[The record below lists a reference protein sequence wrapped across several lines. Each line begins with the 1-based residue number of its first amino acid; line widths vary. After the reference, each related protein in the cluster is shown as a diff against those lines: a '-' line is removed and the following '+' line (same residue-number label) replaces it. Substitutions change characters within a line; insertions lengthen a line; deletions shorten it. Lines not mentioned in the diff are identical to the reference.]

1 LSYLPGVAGNRI
13 LHHQTKQKIMQT
25 TNWNIDPAHS
35 EILFKVK
42 HLVITTITGSFT
54 EFTGSVKAP
63 ENFENGTIA
72 FEAKVHSLSTNNDQR
87 DQHLKSADFF
97 EADAYPVV
105 SFQSTSF
112 RRIKGDDF
120 ELVGDLS
127 IKGVTKTVGLEVNYG
142 GSMKDPWGNHKA
154 GFEIRGLF
162 NRKDFGLTWN
172 ATTEA
177 GGLLVGEEVRLL
189 ASIQLSKA

>member
-1 LSYLPGVAGNRI
+1 
-13 LHHQTKQKIMQT
+13 MQT

>member
-1 LSYLPGVAGNRI
+1 M
-13 LHHQTKQKIMQT
+13 KT
-25 TNWNIDPAHS
+25 TNWTIDPAHS
-35 EILFKVK
+35 EVLFKVK